1 VQHGRATALREERE
15 AMLSKFDSV
24 MTLLGGQPRLVATWR
39 VAATW
44 LCAGPTKISS
54 QPIKVRQTG
63 MPEYY

>member
-1 VQHGRATALREERE
+1 
-15 AMLSKFDSV
+15 MLSKFDSV